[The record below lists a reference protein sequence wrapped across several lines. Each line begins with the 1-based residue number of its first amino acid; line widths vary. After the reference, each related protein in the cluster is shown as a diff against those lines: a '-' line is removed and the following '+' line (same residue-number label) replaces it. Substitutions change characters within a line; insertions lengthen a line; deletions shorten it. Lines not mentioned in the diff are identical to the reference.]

1 MSAHAEWPMNRRQH
15 NRFALRGSVSFS
27 WREVE
32 GLRLEGYG
40 FTRDISE
47 RGVFVVTDA
56 HVPLHEAV
64 RLEIEFQSPGS
75 NSVVCMTAEG
85 QVLRVEPGSRT
96 ETVGGFAAEISSLAL
111 GTPLAGG
118 ESYGAKGTLGGKRPC

>member
-1 MSAHAEWPMNRRQH
+1 MSTQEKWLMSRRQY

-27 WREVE
+27 WRELE

-64 RLEIEFQSPGS
+64 RIEIVFQSPGS
-75 NSVVCMTAEG
+75 NSVVRMTAEG
-85 QVLRVEPGSRT
+85 QVLRVEAGSRT
-96 ETVGGFAAEISSLAL
+96 ETVGGFAAAIRSLAL
-111 GTPLAGG
+111 GTL
-118 ESYGAKGTLGGKRPC
+118 